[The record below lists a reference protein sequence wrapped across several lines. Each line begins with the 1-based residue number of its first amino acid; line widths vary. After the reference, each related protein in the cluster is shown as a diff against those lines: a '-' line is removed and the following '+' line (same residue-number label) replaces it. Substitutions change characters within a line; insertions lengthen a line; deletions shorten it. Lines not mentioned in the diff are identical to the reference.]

1 MRLLYTLQ
9 EKKLRLRWSV
19 IYRVVASVIK
29 KENNMLTLQAL
40 KDMKP
45 HTVIATGLTIDNPT
59 GVNMTNSD
67 KRLR

>member
-1 MRLLYTLQ
+1 
-9 EKKLRLRWSV
+9 
-19 IYRVVASVIK
+19 VVASVIK